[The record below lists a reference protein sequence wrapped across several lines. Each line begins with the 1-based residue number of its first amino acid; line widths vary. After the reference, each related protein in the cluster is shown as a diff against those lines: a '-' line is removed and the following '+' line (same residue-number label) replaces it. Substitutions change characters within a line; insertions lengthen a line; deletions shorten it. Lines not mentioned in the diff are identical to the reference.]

1 MPVAP
6 QFCKS
11 EIHSYTMSDNQNE
24 LSKVELKD
32 ITFDHDEE
40 RQTFD
45 AIVGDQHAVIEYRSN
60 KEGKFFITHTEVP
73 EALQGRGVAAI
84 LVEHVFDYIR
94 ENNMRMIPVCSYV
107 KSYLKK
113 HPEHMD
119 LVASGIQIS

>member
-1 MPVAP
+1 
-6 QFCKS
+6 
-11 EIHSYTMSDNQNE
+11 MSDNQNE
-24 LSKVELKD
+24 SNKVDLND

-45 AIVGDQHAVIEYRSN
+45 AIVNDQHAVLEYRSN
-60 KEGKFFITHTEVP
+60 KEGKIFINHTEVP
-73 EALQGRGVAAI
+73 ESLQGRGVAGI

-94 ENNMRMIPVCSYV
+94 ENNMRMIPVCPYV

-119 LVASGIQIS
+119 LVASGIRIT